1 MACPSPGGG
10 GAGGRGE
17 TMPRL
22 RRGERR
28 ERASEASG
36 APGRQPAA
44 GGLELSEAPASA
56 SPRPDAAGGR
66 AWLRQP
72 PPPPSSPPPPAG
84 GPSKSLD
91 LGEDPALSGIA
102 SGAGRIPREPSQV
115 MGTPSL
121 SSHVPAPGSCPPR
134 RRPRRSPGLAESKW
148 ESKFKIAG
156 RAASRA
162 TRSRGAGPAALLGAR
177 GPLCRGA
184 SRSWEGARALGPA
197 GPGLLARWELRM
209 GGQRLLVF
217 FNPGT

>member
-102 SGAGRIPREPSQV
+102 SGARRIPREPSQV

-121 SSHVPAPGSCPPR
+121 SSHVPAPGSRPPSGVPDAR
-134 RRPRRSPGLAESKW
+134 RVWLKVSGSLS
-148 ESKFKIAG
+148 S
-156 RAASRA
+156 
-162 TRSRGAGPAALLGAR
+162 RSRGGRRAGRSAAAVR
-177 GPLCRGA
+177 GRGA
-184 SRSWEGARALGPA
+184 SGRAGAAARGASLSWEGARALGPA

-209 GGQRLLVF
+209 GVGGF
-217 FNPGT
+217 